1 MDGGIIVKLKIMN
14 SKDLITKEDIWNA
27 VTDIMVEYN
36 FPTENKIANDTYLVY
51 HYYSELESGGHE
63 SLLNWGKWDIEKVG
77 IVNYV
82 NDLTSTLESIGANDY
97 ATIEKKYGEEL
108 WRLFI
113 SLENGEVEEDD
124 FYNVIKKADS
134 DYYNLNEELRRLLQI
149 HFENIYT
156 DLIDIEE

>member
-1 MDGGIIVKLKIMN
+1 MDGGIIVKFKKMK

-27 VTDIMVEYN
+27 VIDIMAEYH
-36 FPTENKIANDTYLVY
+36 FPTDNQMANGTYLVY

-63 SLLNWGKWDIEKVG
+63 SLLNWAKWDIEKVG
-77 IVNYV
+77 ILNYL

-97 ATIEKKYGEEL
+97 AIIEKKYGEES

-113 SLENGEVEEDD
+113 ALENGEVEEAE
-124 FYNVIKKADS
+124 FYKMIEKADS
-134 DYYNLNEELRRLLQI
+134 DYYNLNDKLIGLLQI

-156 DLIDIEE
+156 DLIEIEE